1 MNWAKCG
8 AENPAGKW
16 FCGDAASRWQ
26 VVCCRV
32 WREAEAL
39 LAGRG
44 DRAMLEA
51 GLREAE
57 GMYRAMGAPD
67 PAERLAKELRI

>member
-1 MNWAKCG
+1 MNCAKCG
-8 AENPAGKW
+8 AENPPGKR
-16 FCGDAASRWQ
+16 FCGDCGVALASRLLPRLRDAQ
-26 VVCCRV
+26 AR
-32 WREAEAL
+32 